1 MKILTK
7 LKQLLT
13 VAIRQDDDVILYTE
27 RVKVVI
33 KYNDIGL
40 SVDYYKRGELV
51 PFREDQVWFT
61 D

>member
-13 VAIRQDDDVILYTE
+13 VSTKQDDDLIVYANAI
-27 RVKVVI
+27 KMVI
-33 KYNDIGL
+33 KHNDVGL
-40 SVDYYKRGELV
+40 SVDYYRRGTET
-51 PFREDQVWFT
+51 PYREDQIWFT